1 MKLLSAI
8 VFLFLTIFSYSQ
20 ETKENYTK
28 TIEDLITKYNE
39 ANYNDIYLSMFSE
52 NYRNNISNDDF
63 EKTFKQIKWIL
74 GQINN
79 KEFIEYSKGMEG
91 EITLLP
97 EIKLSFSKSS
107 FPYVNYRFQF
117 EREKYNF
124 NVSIDNDNK
133 INEFSIFPFAE
144 NYSTNSVNNIQV
156 SENIIDEKQQKII
169 FNKAKF
175 FPDNTQI
182 SMAFIKNGKVKYYG
196 VKRKNDTI
204 SEYINSKAVYEIGSI
219 SKVFTSNILAN
230 FVIANKLKLEDNIN
244 GYINLDINPDED
256 GSKKNITFKSLSNHT
271 SGLPREPENLLEKG
285 GFSIKKLNP
294 YKKEDFESYLSES
307 LKLNYEMIGEFSYS
321 NLGVSL
327 LGYIFTEM
335 ENLSYESLYD
345 KYIFS
350 KYQLNNTTFKAEK
363 VKDLFVE
370 GLNIQGDKIP
380 FFDRLVS
387 GPAGGILSNT
397 EDLAKYALLQF
408 DGSDEELKLMREKTF
423 KINSKRSIGL
433 GWFIINPKSNKKRM
447 YQHSGNTNGYSAFMM
462 VDLENK
468 DAVIL
473 LSNVSYRNQHVQ
485 KINRLG
491 YKLMR
496 SLK

>member
-8 VFLFLTIFSYSQ
+8 VFLFLTIFSYTQ
-20 ETKENYTK
+20 ETKENYIK
-28 TIEDLITKYNE
+28 IIEDLIIKYNE

-79 KEFIEYSKGMEG
+79 KEFIEHSKGMEG

-244 GYINLDINPDED
+244 GYINLDINLDED

-294 YKKEDFESYLSES
+294 YKKEDFESYLSKS

-423 KINSKRSIGL
+423 KINSKRSMGL

>member
-8 VFLFLTIFSYSQ
+8 VFLFLTIFSYTQ
-20 ETKENYTK
+20 ETKENYIK

-39 ANYNDIYLSMFSE
+39 ANYNDIYLSIFSE

-79 KEFIEYSKGMEG
+79 KEFIEHSKGMEG

-244 GYINLDINPDED
+244 GYINLDINLDED

-350 KYQLNNTTFKAEK
+350 KYQLNNCLLYTSPSPR
-363 VKDLFVE
+363 DVE
-370 GLNIQGDKIP
+370 
-380 FFDRLVS
+380 
-387 GPAGGILSNT
+387 
-397 EDLAKYALLQF
+397 EC
-408 DGSDEELKLMREKTF
+408 
-423 KINSKRSIGL
+423 
-433 GWFIINPKSNKKRM
+433 RM
-447 YQHSGNTNGYSAFMM
+447 PSCA
-462 VDLENK
+462 
-468 DAVIL
+468 
-473 LSNVSYRNQHVQ
+473 
-485 KINRLG
+485 
-491 YKLMR
+491 
-496 SLK
+496 

>member
-8 VFLFLTIFSYSQ
+8 VFLFLTIFSYTQ
-20 ETKENYTK
+20 ETKENYIK

-79 KEFIEYSKGMEG
+79 KEFIEHSKGMEG

-133 INEFSIFPFAE
+133 INEFSIFPFTE

-182 SMAFIKNGKVKYYG
+182 SMAFIKNRKVKYYG

-244 GYINLDINPDED
+244 GYINLDINLDED

-294 YKKEDFESYLSES
+294 YKKEDFESYLSKS

-321 NLGVSL
+321 NLGISL

-423 KINSKRSIGL
+423 KINSKRSMGL

>member
-1 MKLLSAI
+1 MSAI
-8 VFLFLTIFSYSQ
+8 VFLFLTIFSYTQ
-20 ETKENYTK
+20 ETKENYIK

-79 KEFIEYSKGMEG
+79 KEFIEHSKGMEG

-133 INEFSIFPFAE
+133 INEFSIFPFTE
-144 NYSTNSVNNIQV
+144 NYSINSVNNIQV

-244 GYINLDINPDED
+244 GYINLDED

-307 LKLNYEMIGEFSYS
+307 LRLNYEMIGEFSYS

-397 EDLAKYALLQF
+397 EDLVKYALLQF

-423 KINSKRSIGL
+423 KINSKRSMGL